1 MIKHLNLF
9 MWFFRLN
16 SELRRWIGV
25 ERPVYNND
33 SDKDSPVV
41 NLRAVGK
48 NSQLMLSQ
56 PSPPSIIPRQRR
68 KIKLL
73 VPFFQQILLMH
84 VSTYTIMIFRSS
96 NCRATYFIHL
106 NVKLTVKPGKIVSP
120 SICFDFIFSI
130 LCVNEVFNL
139 TKAIKLAEA

>member
-1 MIKHLNLF
+1 

-25 ERPVYNND
+25 ERPVYSND

-73 VPFFQQILLMH
+73 VCLFKLIQLWYLDHPIVELLLSFIL
-84 VSTYTIMIFRSS
+84 TS
-96 NCRATYFIHL
+96 N
-106 NVKLTVKPGKIVSP
+106 
-120 SICFDFIFSI
+120 
-130 LCVNEVFNL
+130 
-139 TKAIKLAEA
+139 

>member
-1 MIKHLNLF
+1 M
-9 MWFFRLN
+9 
-16 SELRRWIGV
+16 

-56 PSPPSIIPRQRR
+56 PSAPSIIPRQRR

-73 VPFFQQILLMH
+73 VPLFQQILFIY
-84 VSTYTIMIFRSS
+84 VATYKIMIFRSS
-96 NCRATYFIHL
+96 NCRATSFIHP
-106 NVKLTVKPGKIVSP
+106 NVKLT
-120 SICFDFIFSI
+120 
-130 LCVNEVFNL
+130 
-139 TKAIKLAEA
+139 